1 MISSPKCAAKKKE
14 FESGERWK
22 FERKRRRESKLAC
35 SLAEK
40 EGTKNRSKLQGKL
53 RNILV
58 VTLHVST
65 IDIDLIAVAF
75 GLQSLGQHELT
86 HPVDP
91 LVFGSDGKMLNLA
104 VRH

>member
-1 MISSPKCAAKKKE
+1 MLVKKDFK
-14 FESGERWK
+14 SGERWK
-22 FERKRRRESKLAC
+22 FERGREKKPKLAC
-35 SLAEK
+35 SLTAK
-40 EGTKNRSKLQGKL
+40 KGTKNQSKLQGKL

-75 GLQSLGQHELT
+75 GLQSFGQHELT

-91 LVFGSDGKMLNLA
+91 LIFGSDGKVLNLA